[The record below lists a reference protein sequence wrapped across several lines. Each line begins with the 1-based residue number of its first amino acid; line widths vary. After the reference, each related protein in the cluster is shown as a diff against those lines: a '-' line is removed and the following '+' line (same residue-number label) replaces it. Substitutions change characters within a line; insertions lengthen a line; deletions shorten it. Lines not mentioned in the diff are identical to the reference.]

1 MDKGLWQSILNLLLC
16 NSATFLIRV
25 RPYPCPKNLK
35 NHLAGSAIDDLH
47 LEQIAKYTQAH
58 AGDRNR
64 SPDEPD

>member
-47 LEQIAKYTQAH
+47 LLHFVTDFALHFSTTLWQ
-58 AGDRNR
+58 
-64 SPDEPD
+64 